1 MRVAVL
7 GASGSW
13 HSRGLIGTLATRRH
27 EVLAIPAT
35 RLRSSVGEGK
45 DAHVLGPATSWSSRC
60 SARSATR
67 SCASRIETWPIG
79 CFVPWSSSRPS
90 TRPAH
95 GRPGRPPPRP
105 GGGRRSGRR
114 GQGRSPTAL
123 ALRPRASGAAAPGSR
138 PASCGS
144 GDRPTVAQVDA
155 EHERGAAGVEQ
166 APDPSGRAGR
176 LRAETVPGDPPAR
189 WGAAARSGV
198 VAPASTHGSPIDAS
212 PVRMVSFT
220 GPPASASRSATY
232 TVGLC
237 TPRTAPAPP

>member
-1 MRVAVL
+1 VRHWSQRDAALVQRRGHQRAGGPGRLERAQVAVVAHAA
-7 GASGSW
+7 AS
-13 HSRGLIGTLATRRH
+13 I
-27 EVLAIPAT
+27 
-35 RLRSSVGEGK
+35 
-45 DAHVLGPATSWSSRC
+45 D
-60 SARSATR
+60 
-67 SCASRIETWPIG
+67 
-79 CFVPWSSSRPS
+79 
-90 TRPAH
+90 
-95 GRPGRPPPRP
+95 GRA
-105 GGGRRSGRR
+105 
-114 GQGRSPTAL
+114 GQGARQLDHRVERRTGAAPNAGKVDHQRLSH
-123 ALRPRASGAAAPGSR
+123 RPRASGAAAPGSR

-144 GDRPTVAQVDA
+144 GDQPTGAQVDA

-176 LRAETVPGDPPAR
+176 LGAETVPGDPPAR

-212 PVRMVSFT
+212 PVRMVSFI